1 MAIRILIFED
11 SQTLRESLVQMLELE
26 NDFQVVGHFPHTQF
40 AEEKINSLAAD
51 IVLMDIDMP
60 GRNGIETVRQIRRQN
75 KTIQI
80 IMITVFD
87 DSPHVY
93 EALCAGAN
101 GYLLKKQASEKLVS
115 AIHDVHQGGAP
126 MSPSI
131 ARMIINNMQKS
142 SSDHFGLTNREL
154 DVLTALS
161 TGKSFKMIAS
171 AMDISIDTVKTH
183 TKRIYDKLQ
192 VNSQVEAVIKAMK
205 EGLV

>member
-26 NDFQVVGHFPHTQF
+26 KDFQVVGHFPHTRF
-40 AEEKINSLAAD
+40 AEEKINSLEAD

-131 ARMIINNMQKS
+131 ARMIISNMQKS
-142 SSDHFGLTNREL
+142 SPDNFGLTNREL

-171 AMDISIDTVKTH
+171 AMEISIDTVKTH
-183 TKRIYDKLQ
+183 AKRIYDKLQ